1 MDYSVVDEMF
11 VNRVCPYMNGG
22 GFEKTASETSDLK
35 VALYL
40 LTG

>member
-1 MDYSVVDEMF
+1 
-11 VNRVCPYMNGG
+11 MNGG
-22 GFEKTASETSDLK
+22 GFEITASETSDLK